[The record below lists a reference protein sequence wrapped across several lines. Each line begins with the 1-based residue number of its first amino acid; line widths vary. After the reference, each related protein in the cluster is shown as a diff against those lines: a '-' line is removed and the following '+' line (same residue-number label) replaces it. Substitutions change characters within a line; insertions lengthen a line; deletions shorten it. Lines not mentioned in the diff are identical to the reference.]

1 MRVLNWA
8 FASLIGM
15 MLMMSSC
22 SQGGSNRGDELFS
35 EGKYEEAIKAYDS
48 FLAAKPKNFKALY
61 NRGRS
66 YEELGNFP
74 QAEKDFLAALSQDR
88 KNIQVMLS
96 LSNIYQKQKNH
107 SSALLYA
114 DYAVEVPG
122 APAMAYFMKGRAL
135 HQIGNTQEAM
145 REYSAAIKMDK
156 DFGQAYYYR
165 GMLKIATDKKIS
177 GCEDLALATRL
188 NIAIAQ
194 EASDKYCK

>member
-1 MRVLNWA
+1 MKVFNLGFAILTGLVLI
-8 FASLIGM
+8 LG
-15 MLMMSSC
+15 SC

-35 EGKYEEAIKAYDS
+35 QGKYEEAIKAYDS
-48 FLAAKPKNFKALY
+48 FLAAKPKNVKALY

-66 YEELGNFP
+66 NEELGNFA
-74 QAEKDFLAALSQDR
+74 QAEKDFLAALDQDS

-107 SSALLYA
+107 TNALLYA

-135 HQIGNTQEAM
+135 HQIGNTQEAL

-165 GMLKIATDKKIS
+165 GMLKIATDKKKS
-177 GCEDLALATRL
+177 GCEDIGLAIRL
-188 NIAIAQ
+188 NVAIA
-194 EASDKYCK
+194 EDARDRYCK